1 MRIGIDISQIVYEGT
16 GVGTYVRKLVSE
28 LIAWDTRNDYV
39 LFGSSLR
46 QGNKFRTYYRSLTC
60 DRKKV
65 TLRTVAI
72 PPTLLDFLWNTLH
85 IAPIEWFVGPIDV
98 FWSSDWTQPPL
109 AHARGVTTVHDL
121 IALKFPKETNTT
133 TGFRFSVLA
142 PIANIV
148 AIQKRRLVWAKKE
161 CSTFLCDSKATQ
173 KDLID
178 LLKIDISKTKVI
190 YPGFS

>member
-28 LIAWDTRNDYV
+28 LLAQDKRNDYV
-39 LFGSSLR
+39 LFGASLR
-46 QGNKFRTYYRSLTC
+46 QGDKFRSYYRSLDC
-60 DRKKV
+60 DPKKV
-65 TLRTVAI
+65 TLQTVAI

-121 IALKFPKETNTT
+121 SILKYPESFNRKIL
-133 TGFRFSVLA
+133 SV
-142 PIANIV
+142 
-148 AIQKRRLVWAKKE
+148 QRRRLKRTKQE
-161 CSTFLCDSKATQ
+161 CDAFLCDSKATQ
-173 KDLID
+173 KDLVD
-178 LLKIDISKTKVI
+178 LLKIDVTKTKVV